1 MTFTSKWFRG
11 FAAVAL
17 ASSLAA
23 CGDILDVENK
33 NAPDVARVLASPAD
47 VQTLIRGSFIQ
58 AKRPL
63 LAGNSINMQLGV
75 VAFENSAWPANFGMT
90 ERSQFPRVK
99 INNIVSDQFHPHTYD
114 VWVAQYAAIR
124 SASDGVA
131 KMNEAG
137 FTLGSAA
144 DNARAKAFG
153 KFVLGFAHAT
163 LAITYDQAAIYD
175 ETVAA
180 SEVKPLVPYGEVM
193 AAAVGYFNEAIT
205 LSAGMSSLPSD
216 WLGVEMSPDRFRQI
230 VRGVMARYRT
240 QVARTPA
247 ERKAL
252 PWASIIA
259 DVDAAITTDWAVVDD
274 DNQSSWDFW
283 LHDYMGFKGAW
294 HQIGYHIWGMADQSG
309 AYQGWM
315 ASQPINTRTPIF
327 VYSPDK
333 RWPQGSTFAEQQ
345 ANEGLYVR
353 AKRNTAGEGGWG
365 QAGRGTWRWSHY
377 VDNRYRDYYD
387 ANNVGAP
394 MDVMTVTELRL
405 IKAEGLFNTGN
416 LAGAAALINVT
427 RVGNGGLNPT
437 DAAGLNTSCV
447 PKLPNGTCG
456 NLFEML
462 KWEKRVEQFMT
473 VYGGWY
479 FDSRGWG
486 DLPIGTYLHYPVP
499 ARELEVR
506 QTALYTFG
514 GVGEPGSAPL
524 GTYGY

>member
-1 MTFTSKWFRG
+1 MTLTSKWFRG
-11 FAAVAL
+11 FAAAAM

-33 NAPDVARVLASPAD
+33 NNPDVARVLASPSD
-47 VQTLIRGSFIQ
+47 VESLIRGSFTQ

-63 LAGNSINMQLGV
+63 LSGNSINMQLGV

-114 VWVAQYAAIR
+114 VWVGEYAAIR

-131 KMNEAG
+131 KLNEAG

-144 DNARAKAFG
+144 DNARGKAFG

-175 ETVAA
+175 ETVSA
-180 SEVKPLVPYGEVM
+180 SEVIDLSPYGEVM
-193 AAAVGYFNEAIT
+193 TAALGYFDEAIA
-205 LSAGMSSLPSD
+205 LSQGMSSLPAT
-216 WLGVEMSPDRFRQI
+216 WLGIDMTPAHFRQI
-230 VRGVMARYRT
+230 VNGLKARYRT

-247 ERKAL
+247 ERNAVN
-252 PWASIIA
+252 WAAAIA
-259 DVDAAITTDWAVVDD
+259 EVDASITTDWEVVDD
-274 DNQSSWDFW
+274 DQQSSWDFW

-294 HQIGYHIWGMADQSG
+294 HQVGYHINGMVDTSG
-309 AYQGWM
+309 NYQAWM
-315 ASQPINTRTPIF
+315 ASTPLNNRTPTFIF
-327 VYSPDK
+327 TPDK
-333 RWPQGSTFAEQQ
+333 RWPQGSTFAAQQ
-345 ANEGLYVR
+345 ANPGLYIR
-353 AKRNTAGEGGWG
+353 AKTNSSGEGGWG

-377 VDNRYRDYYD
+377 VDDRYKDYYESD
-387 ANNVGAP
+387 NVNAP

-405 IKAEGLFNTGN
+405 IKAEGLIRLNRQAEA
-416 LAGAAALINVT
+416 LPLINVT
-427 RVGNGGLNPT
+427 RVGNGGLAPAT
-437 DAAGLNTSCV
+437 LTGAPDCV
-447 PKLPNGTCG
+447 PKLPNGTCA
-456 NLFEML
+456 NLLETL
-462 KWEKRVEQFMT
+462 KHEKRIEQFMT
-473 VYGGWY
+473 VFGGYY

-486 DLPIGTYLHYPVP
+486 DLPIGTFIHYPVP

-506 QTALYTFG
+506 QLPLYTFG
-514 GVGEPGSAPL
+514 GVGGEGATPL